1 MVFLVTEE
9 RPQEAPAGTLE
20 KQTALQKLAMK
31 SGKWLPEFVLLH
43 LNYNVF
49 DMNATIETNP
59 LLDRLPKHLKQFI
72 KPQDYSDYTPINQ
85 AVWRYVMRKNV
96 DYLSKVAHKSY
107 LDGLKKTGIE
117 VDNIPSMYG
126 MNRILTDIGW
136 AAVAVDGFIPPN
148 AFMEFQAYN
157 VLVIASDIRQLEHI
171 EYTPAPD
178 IIHEGAGH
186 APIIAN
192 PEYAEYLR
200 RFGEIGCKAISS
212 DKDYQMYEAIRLLS
226 IVKEAEDTPQA
237 TIDAA
242 EKAVEDLQN
251 NMGELSE
258 MAQIRNLHW
267 WTVEYGLIGTVE
279 NPKIYGAG
287 LLSSIGE
294 SAYCMTDKVT
304 KIPYDIS
311 AANQSFDITKLQP
324 QLYVTP
330 TFAYL
335 NLVLEEFAN
344 KMALR
349 TGGLS
354 GIEKLIDS
362 TALGTIELSTG
373 LQISGV
379 FTKVIAHEGKPIYI
393 QTTGKTALA
402 SREKELVGHGTLAHA
417 EGFGSPIGKLKGINL
432 AIEDMSPKDL
442 NAYNITEGNTVKL
455 EFEGNI
461 TVEGEIVTGSRNLQ
475 GEIILIRMNNCTVT
489 HGETILFQPEWG
501 VYDMAVGKK
510 LVSAFS
516 GPADVNSF
524 DLITHMPSSTTIKAK
539 HSAERDDLETL
550 YQTVRSI
557 RETKDLETSLVP
569 VFNKLKAEHPN
580 DWLLSVEIVELL
592 KDRNEPQLLEDLLVY
607 LENLKQRRPEVA
619 HLISGGLDLIFEKEN
634 A

>member
-1 MVFLVTEE
+1 
-9 RPQEAPAGTLE
+9 
-20 KQTALQKLAMK
+20 
-31 SGKWLPEFVLLH
+31 
-43 LNYNVF
+43 
-49 DMNATIETNP
+49 MNTTIESNP

-96 DYLSKVAHKSY
+96 DYLSKVAHNSY
-107 LDGLKKTGIE
+107 LEGLKKTGIE
-117 VDNIPSMYG
+117 IDNIPSMYG
-126 MNRILTDIGW
+126 MNRILTEIGW

-212 DKDYQMYEAIRLLS
+212 QKDYEMYEAIRLLS

-237 TIDAA
+237 IIDAA
-242 EKAVEDLQN
+242 EKAVENLQN
-251 NMGELSE
+251 NMGNLSE

-294 SAYCMTDKVT
+294 SAHCMTPAVT
-304 KIPYDIS
+304 KIKYDIS
-311 AANQSFDITKLQP
+311 AATQNFDITKLQP

-354 GIEKLIDS
+354 GINKLIDS
-362 TALGTIELSTG
+362 NALGTIELSTG

-379 FTKVIAHEGKPIYI
+379 FSSVIEHDGKPIYV

-402 SREKELVGHGTLAHA
+402 YREKELVGHGTLTHP
-417 EGFGSPIGKLKGINL
+417 EGFGSPIGKLEGINL

-442 NAYNITEGNTVKL
+442 NAYNILESKTVKL
-455 EFEGNI
+455 EFEGGI
-461 TVEGEIVTGSRNLQ
+461 TVEGEIITGSRNLQ
-475 GEIILIRMNNCTVT
+475 GEITLIRLQNCTVT

-510 LVSAFS
+510 VTSAFS
-516 GPADVNSF
+516 GPADVNSY
-524 DLITHMPSSTTIKAK
+524 DLISHLPSSTTIKAK
-539 HSAERDDLETL
+539 HSAVRDDLEVL
-550 YQTVRSI
+550 YQTVRNS
-557 RETKDLETSLVP
+557 RETKDRETSLAS
-569 VFNKLKAEHPN
+569 VFEKLKVNHQQ
-580 DWLLSVEIVELL
+580 DWLLALEITELL
-592 KDRNEPQLLEDLLVY
+592 KDRNEPQLLQEIMVY
-607 LENLKQRRPEVA
+607 LDQLKQKRPEVA
-619 HLISGGLDLIFEKEN
+619 HLISGGLELLFDKEKV
-634 A
+634 

>member
-1 MVFLVTEE
+1 
-9 RPQEAPAGTLE
+9 
-20 KQTALQKLAMK
+20 
-31 SGKWLPEFVLLH
+31 
-43 LNYNVF
+43 
-49 DMNATIETNP
+49 MNSIIESNP
-59 LLDRLPKHLKQFI
+59 LLDRLPKHLQQFI
-72 KPQDYSDYTPINQ
+72 KPQDYNDYTPINQ

-96 DYLSKVAHKSY
+96 NYLSKVAHNSY
-107 LDGLKKTGIE
+107 LEGLKKTGIE

-126 MNRILTDIGW
+126 MNRILTEIGW

-212 DKDYQMYEAIRLLS
+212 HKDYEMYEAIRLLS
-226 IVKEAEDTPQA
+226 ILKEAEGTSQID
-237 TIDAA
+237 IDAA

-267 WTVEYGLIGTVE
+267 WTVEYGLIGSVE

-294 SAYCMTDKVT
+294 SAHCMTEKVK

-311 AANQSFDITKLQP
+311 AANQSFDITQLQP

-330 TFAYL
+330 DFAFL
-335 NLVLEEFAN
+335 SLILEEFAN

-354 GIEKLIDS
+354 GINKLIQS

-373 LQISGV
+373 IQISGV
-379 FTKVIAHEGKPIYI
+379 FTNVIESQGKPVYI
-393 QTTGKTALA
+393 QTTGKTAL
-402 SREKELVGHGTLAHA
+402 SYREKELVGHGTIKHVD
-417 EGFGSPIGKLKGINL
+417 GFGSAIGKLKGINL
-432 AIEDMSPKDL
+432 AIEDMSPRDL
-442 NAYNITEGNTVKL
+442 SAYSITENKTVTL
-455 EFEGNI
+455 EFEGDI
-461 TVEGEIVTGSRNLQ
+461 TVKGEIITGSRNLH
-475 GEIILIRMNNCTVT
+475 GEIILISFKNCTVT

-510 LVSAFS
+510 VISAFS
-516 GPADVNSF
+516 GPADANSF
-524 DLITHMPSSTTIKAK
+524 DLISHVPSSKTIKAQQ
-539 HSAERDDLETL
+539 SAERDDLEVL
-550 YQTVRSI
+550 YQTVRMI
-557 RETKDLETSLVP
+557 RESKDTTTSLVP
-569 VFNKLKAEHPN
+569 VFKKLKDNHPK
-580 DWLLSVEIVELL
+580 DWLLSVEITELL
-592 KDRNEPQLLEDLLVY
+592 NDRNEPQLLEEVANY
-607 LENLKQRRPEVA
+607 LQNLKQRRPEIT
-619 HLISGGLDLIFEKEN
+619 HLINGGLDLISKSV
-634 A
+634 AH

>member
-1 MVFLVTEE
+1 
-9 RPQEAPAGTLE
+9 
-20 KQTALQKLAMK
+20 MK
-31 SGKWLPEFVLLH
+31 S
-43 LNYNVF
+43 
-49 DMNATIETNP
+49 TIESNP

-96 DYLSKVAHKSY
+96 AYLSKVAHGSY
-107 LDGLKKTGIE
+107 LEGLKKTGIE
-117 VDNIPSMYG
+117 IDNVPSMYG
-126 MNRILTDIGW
+126 MNRILTEIGW

-212 DKDYQMYEAIRLLS
+212 HKDYEMYEAIRLLS

-242 EKAVEDLQN
+242 EKAVENLQN

-294 SAYCMTDKVT
+294 SAHCMTSEVT
-304 KIPYDIS
+304 KIKYDIS
-311 AANQSFDITKLQP
+311 AATQNFDITKLQP

-354 GIEKLIDS
+354 GINKLIDS
-362 TALGTIELSTG
+362 NALGTIELSTG
-373 LQISGV
+373 LQISGI
-379 FTKVIAHEGKPIYI
+379 FSSVIEHEGKPIYV

-402 SREKELVGHGTLAHA
+402 YREKELVGHGTSTHP
-417 EGFGSPIGKLKGINL
+417 EGFGSPIGKLEGINL

-442 NAYNITEGNTVKL
+442 NAYDILESKTVKL
-455 EFEGNI
+455 EFEGGI
-461 TVEGEIVTGSRNLQ
+461 IVEGEIITGSRNLQ
-475 GEIILIRMNNCTVT
+475 GEITLIRFKNCTVT
-489 HGETILFQPEWG
+489 HGKTVLFQPEWG

-510 LVSAFS
+510 VTSAFS

-524 DLITHMPSSTTIKAK
+524 DLISHLPSSTTIKAK
-539 HSAERDDLETL
+539 HSAERDDLEVL
-550 YQTVRSI
+550 YQTI
-557 RETKDLETSLVP
+557 RNIRVTKDTQTSLAP
-569 VFNKLKAEHPN
+569 IFEKLKTNHPQ
-580 DWLLSVEIVELL
+580 DWLLAVEITELL
-592 KDRNEPQLLEDLLVY
+592 TANPDDELMQEIMVY
-607 LENLKQRRPEVA
+607 LDQLKQKRPEVA
-619 HLISGGLDLIFEKEN
+619 HLISGGLDLIFEKEKV
-634 A
+634 